1 MRNHL
6 EDVAKYDVALCPLN
20 VIMCTTSRY
29 LVLPSNLGFR
39 TSSLFIE
46 IQIRRMIT
54 KWIVNTKSNVGNI
67 NMDILNLNIIN
78 GIIF

>member
-46 IQIRRMIT
+46 IQIRSSKYKI
-54 KWIVNTKSNVGNI
+54 KCNEYQ
-67 NMDILNLNIIN
+67 N
-78 GIIF
+78 GYT

>member
-46 IQIRRMIT
+46 IQIR
-54 KWIVNTKSNVGNI
+54 SNDNQMNSKYKI
-67 NMDILNLNIIN
+67 KCREYQN
-78 GIIF
+78 GYT